1 MLLSK
6 KMIFLLCIFLAV
18 AATGCISA
26 GRMQDRGIGDVRGA
40 YQHVLID
47 EPGSDPMRESVYF
60 VPFKRYTF

>member
-1 MLLSK
+1 MKRFVL
-6 KMIFLLCIFLAV
+6 ILCVFSVV

-26 GRMQDRGIGDVRGA
+26 GRVPDRGIGDVRGA
-40 YQHVLID
+40 YQHVLVD